1 MPFHT
6 NDYSGQRYDVI
17 VEANQ
22 DSDNYWMRAIPQ
34 SACSENDSSDNIKGI
49 VRYDSTS
56 TDDPDTSAYDY
67 DDDCIDEDVSDL
79 VPIVSETVGTLSN
92 TDTDDNELGVAVA
105 RTSGLFK
112 WRIGSTTMAV
122 EWADPSLLQI
132 YNGSDDWS
140 SSDAV
145 IELADADEW
154 VYFIIET
161 TLAVPHPIHL
171 HGHDFYI
178 LAQAESSTYSSS
190 VTLNY
195 DNPPR
200 RDVATLPSAGYLVL
214 AFKTDNPGAWL
225 MHCHIGWHTSEGL
238 ALQFIE
244 RYDDIAALI
253 DSETLSDTCSTWE
266 TYADD
271 AGLTEEDSGV

>member
-1 MPFHT
+1 
-6 NDYSGQRYDVI
+6 
-17 VEANQ
+17 
-22 DSDNYWMRAIPQ
+22 MRAIPQ
-34 SACSENDSSDNIKGI
+34 SACSENDSSDDIKGI
-49 VRYDSTS
+49 VRYDSSS
-56 TDDPDTSAYDY
+56 TDDPDTDAYDY

-79 VPIVSETVGTLSN
+79 VPIVSQTVGTLSN
-92 TDTDDNELGVAVA
+92 TDTDDNDVAVA
-105 RTSGLFK
+105 VAKNTAGLFK
-112 WRIGSTTMAV
+112 WRIGSTSMAV

-132 YNGSDDWS
+132 YNGEDDWS
-140 SSDAV
+140 DSDAV
-145 IELADADEW
+145 IELADADVW
-154 VYFIIET
+154 VYFVIET

-171 HGHDFYI
+171 HGHDFFI
-178 LAQAESSTYSSS
+178 LAQAESATYSTS

-244 RYDDIAALI
+244 RYDEISGVI
-253 DSETLSDTCSTWE
+253 DDSDTLTDTCSAWE
-266 TYADD
+266 TYETDSD
-271 AGLTEEDSGV
+271 VTEEDSGV